1 MMNFVKSMAGMACGL
16 ALMSALVVVP
26 AAPAVAQTR
35 TLPDFTDLVEQVGPS
50 VVNIRT
56 LERVSARG
64 AAGSGNPS
72 DEEMQELFRR
82 FFGVPLPGPNTPR
95 QQRPKAYALSSLEEL
110 LKQQVSLR
118 DHRINQ

>member
-50 VVNIRT
+50 AFVR
-56 LERVSARG
+56 
-64 AAGSGNPS
+64 
-72 DEEMQELFRR
+72 
-82 FFGVPLPGPNTPR
+82 
-95 QQRPKAYALSSLEEL
+95 
-110 LKQQVSLR
+110 
-118 DHRINQ
+118 